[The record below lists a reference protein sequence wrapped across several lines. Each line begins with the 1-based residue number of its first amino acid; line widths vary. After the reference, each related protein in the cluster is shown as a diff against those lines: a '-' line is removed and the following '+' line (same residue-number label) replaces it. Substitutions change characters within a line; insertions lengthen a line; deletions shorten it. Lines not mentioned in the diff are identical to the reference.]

1 MRAAM
6 SLSSKLSARDAKN
19 AQALDALYR
28 EIPAFECVDG
38 CTACCGPVPFSEIEA
53 ERVGLKQI
61 EGSTDL
67 TCPFVK
73 DGGCSVYEHR
83 PFICRLFG
91 TAPQVPQLHCQNGGT
106 CKKPMSE
113 RRAGALLNIYLKLN
127 RR

>member
-1 MRAAM
+1 M
-6 SLSSKLSARDAKN
+6 SKSSKLSASNAKK

-53 ERVGLKQI
+53 ERAGLKRI

-67 TCPFVK
+67 ICPFVK
-73 DGGCSVYEHR
+73 DNGCSIYAHR
-83 PFICRLFG
+83 PFMCRLFG
-91 TAPQVPQLHCQNGGT
+91 TASQVPQLHCPKGGT
-106 CKKPMSE
+106 CENPMSE
-113 RRAGALLNIYLKLN
+113 RRAGALLNRYLKLN

>member
-1 MRAAM
+1 M
-6 SLSSKLSARDAKN
+6 SRSSKISRHNTEK
-19 AQALDALYR
+19 AQSLDALYR

-53 ERVGLKQI
+53 ERVGLEQI
-61 EGSTDL
+61 EGSTEL
-67 TCPFVK
+67 TCPFVE

-91 TAPQVPQLHCQNGGT
+91 TAPQVPALHCPKGGT
-106 CKKPMSE
+106 CKKPISE
-113 RRAGALLNIYLKLN
+113 KRAGALTNRYLKLN